1 MKKTLLSLIMALFL
15 GFSVFVTGCSCSDKG
30 LRDNPPTDA
39 TVTSNGGMSVR
50 KGDYLYFVNG
60 YVDETTLGKKDNK
73 EGEVTKGAI
82 YRTKLDNGDISKD
95 KDGFLNN
102 ADRVVSKVVG
112 FGNGGFYIIDDY
124 IVYATP
130 YMGISKDGTLQS
142 NRVEFH
148 RIDINGTDDE
158 VVFTTS
164 QSEDKLDWTVTKV
177 GSKVYL
183 LVHEG
188 EKIVSVNVTEDKV
201 VATIDNVTSYAFF
214 DNDEYIYSDARN
226 YYNQSHVYYTRE
238 FLVEDNKYNYQGN
251 VLCSFDITN
260 GESTS
265 HILHEKNKYVI
276 KHVNKDT
283 LYYTYEK
290 DEVSCLYKRNVINN
304 FAESEEVQLSA
315 IGYSEY
321 TFLDYGVDMVL
332 AKDDNGVWLLENG
345 VNNTPKQ
352 VLTASRDVLG
362 VFGDY
367 GYYTSEN
374 SLIRFNVRTGELQDA
389 YKSGKNTLITNS
401 NYLDFDGRRVY
412 LYVEYTAENED
423 KNYYLN
429 YFESAYEGTDIEQRF
444 VGVFENGDLP
454 AKPEQPKEPE
464 YEGDEIEY
472 VPHID

>member
-1 MKKTLLSLIMALFL
+1 MKKTLLSLVMAVFMGFCVFL
-15 GFSVFVTGCSCSDKG
+15 TGCGDKG
-30 LRDNPPTDA
+30 LKNNPPTDA
-39 TVTSNGGMSVR
+39 TVISNGGMTVR

-60 YVDETTLGKKDNK
+60 FVDETTLGKKDNK
-73 EGEVTKGAI
+73 DGDVTKGAL

-102 ADRVVSKVVG
+102 ADCVVSKVVG

-148 RIDINGTDDE
+148 RVDIDGTDDE
-158 VVFTTS
+158 VIFTTS
-164 QSEDKLDWTVTKV
+164 QSEDNLDWTVTKV

-188 EKIVSVNVTEDKV
+188 EKIISINATDDKV
-201 VATIDNVTSYAFF
+201 VATIDGVTSYAFF
-214 DNDEYIYSDARN
+214 DNDEYIYNASRTN
-226 YYNQSHVYYTRE
+226 YNQTHVFYTRE
-238 FLVEDNKYNYQGN
+238 FVVEDNKYNYQGN

-260 GESTS
+260 GEKYN
-265 HILHEKNKYVI
+265 HILHETNKYTI

-283 LYYTYEK
+283 IYYTYEK
-290 DEVSCLYKRNVINN
+290 DGVSCLYKRTLVNN
-304 FAESEEVQLSA
+304 FNESTEVQLTT
-315 IGYSEY
+315 IGYSAY
-321 TFLDYGVDMVL
+321 TFINYGVDMVL

-345 VNNTPKQ
+345 INNTPSH
-352 VLTASRDVLG
+352 VLTAARDVLA

-367 GYYTSEN
+367 GYYLSEG

-389 YKSGKNTLITNS
+389 YKSGKTTLITNS
-401 NYLDFDGRRVY
+401 NYLDFDGRFVY
-412 LYVEYTAENED
+412 LFAEYTAENGD
-423 KNYYLN
+423 KNHYLN

-444 VGVFENGDLP
+444 VGVFENGDVP
-454 AKPEQPKEPE
+454 AKPAQPEEPE
-464 YEGDEIEY
+464 HEGDEIEY